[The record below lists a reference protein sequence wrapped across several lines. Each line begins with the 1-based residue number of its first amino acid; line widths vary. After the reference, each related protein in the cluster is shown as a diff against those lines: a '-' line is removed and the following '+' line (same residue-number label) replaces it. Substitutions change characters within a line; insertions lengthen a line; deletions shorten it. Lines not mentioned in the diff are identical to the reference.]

1 MTNTIKY
8 GLGSF
13 LLIFVVY
20 FYNQSSQSS
29 LRSDSIPIYKSD
41 MNQIHRVL
49 ITENEKEL
57 ELVKI
62 DTTWSI
68 SKAES
73 LIIKENNLNNLFDR
87 LLKVEKEML
96 MSTNIEKAE
105 KFGVDD
111 SLGRHLK
118 IFDVNDNQIM
128 HYIFGNSG
136 QDYQHNYIREAK
148 SNDIYRTNDNV
159 WWLLNTSP
167 TYWGKKAPKTA
178 EEEPS
183 DENS

>member
-1 MTNTIKY
+1 
-8 GLGSF
+8 
-13 LLIFVVY
+13 
-20 FYNQSSQSS
+20 
-29 LRSDSIPIYKSD
+29 
-41 MNQIHRVL
+41 
-49 ITENEKEL
+49 
-57 ELVKI
+57 
-62 DTTWSI
+62 
-68 SKAES
+68 
-73 LIIKENNLNNLFDR
+73 
-87 LLKVEKEML
+87 ML
-96 MSTNIEKAE
+96 MSTIIEKAE

-167 TYWGKKAPKTA
+167 TYWGKKAPKPA